1 MQTLRIASYTIPPD
15 PFLGRVN
22 TTLLQGKPGVQI
34 LRIIFNEHLIGVE
47 PITCGFEDRR
57 SIRLS

>member
-1 MQTLRIASYTIPPD
+1 
-15 PFLGRVN
+15 
-22 TTLLQGKPGVQI
+22 